1 MSLKLVRDDHR
12 KGHFSDK
19 TGTAGTQ
26 ADDEL
31 EPCVT
36 EGDNRSF
43 NWEIPENHKC

>member
-1 MSLKLVRDDHR
+1 MSLKLVRDDHS

-26 ADDEL
+26 TDDEL

-36 EGDNRSF
+36 EGDNHSF
-43 NWEIPENHKC
+43 N